1 MADITILKDTLH
13 TKDSDG
19 NEVDLYPKTSDDQ
32 VIGLDKYVKHLECG
46 DHTITVT
53 NGDGTIYTFTI
64 EVYNEVVSELFCN
77 DHTITVVNGDGST
90 YDLEISNELISDEEI
105 LALWDIG
112 IDDSRNKYY

>member
-1 MADITILKDTLH
+1 MSNITILKDTLH

-19 NEVDLYPKTSDDQ
+19 NVVDLYPKTSDDQ

-64 EVYNEVVSELFCN
+64 EAGSAGITELFCN

-105 LALWDIG
+105 IALWG
-112 IDDSRNKYY
+112 IEDSRNKYY